1 MPPVSYLCIML
12 QTTNLTY
19 AYQNGPQLQFQDI
32 HCAINE
38 HWLLLGQS
46 GSGKTTLL
54 HLLAG
59 LLSPKQGSIH
69 IGETVLNKLGSAKLD
84 TFRGQNIG
92 IIFQKLHFV
101 KALTVQQNLAL
112 AQQLAGVPVDKK
124 RIRELLER
132 LRIGHKSHSK
142 PDRLS
147 QGEQQRVAIARAII
161 NRPKVILADEP
172 TSALDDVNTE
182 EVVQLLEEQAHA
194 VQATLLVVTHDTR
207 LKGRFPQQINL

>member
-1 MPPVSYLCIML
+1 ML
-12 QTTNLTY
+12 NTTNL
-19 AYQNGPQLQFQDI
+19 AFSYQNGPQLEFQDI
-32 HCAINE
+32 HCAQNE
-38 HWLLLGQS
+38 HWLILGQS

-59 LLSPKQGSIH
+59 LLSPKRGDIRV
-69 IGETVLNKLGSAKLD
+69 GETVLNQLRSSKLD

-92 IIFQKLHFV
+92 IIFQNPHFV
-101 KALTVQQNLAL
+101 KALTVQENLAL
-112 AQQLAGVPVDKK
+112 AQQLANVPIDKT
-124 RIRELLER
+124 RIWELLDR
-132 LRIGHKSHSK
+132 LRIDHKLHSK
-142 PDRLS
+142 TERLS

-182 EVVQLLEEQAHA
+182 EVVQLLEEQANA

-207 LKGRFPQQINL
+207 LKDRFDKQIIL